1 MGNNRTKLKEL
12 IYDLEGYESVPKW
25 EVLFYSANPDGTI
38 SLTIK
43 DNREKLEEI
52 RQTELKELAE
62 QSQEAA
68 NDNNN

>member
-1 MGNNRTKLKEL
+1 MGNTKIRDL
-12 IYDLEGYESVPKW
+12 ITDLEGYGSTPKW
-25 EVLFYSANPDGTI
+25 EVLFYSVNADGTV

-43 DNREKLEEI
+43 DNREAYDKAYDKSIE
-52 RQTELKELAE
+52 TLAE